1 MPSAYA
7 LGDKDAFLTRA
18 DERAEELYAERQ
30 ATLEAWEAFKT
41 RVANEVADQVLD
53 FRRRNRA
60 CVLIFVPGVVA
71 ALKYAT
77 AAERALPFEAQMKA
91 AIAVSIRDAL
101 SDLGAT
107 DPTYK
112 PILLFDDPER
122 AALDAGSE

>member
-7 LGDKDAFLTRA
+7 LGDKDAHMTRA

-30 ATLEAWEAFKT
+30 ATLDAWEAFNT
-41 RVANEVADQVLD
+41 RVANEVADQVLA
-53 FRRRNRA
+53 FALRNERVSIHA
-60 CVLIFVPGVVA
+60 QGVA
-71 ALKYAT
+71 EALKYCAE
-77 AAERALPFEAQMKA
+77 AERALPFDGQVKA
-91 AIAVSIRDAL
+91 AIAVGIRDAL